1 MNSRAAKAAQIS
13 GATIN
18 TQTQPNAQSW
28 NKAGPKL
35 LAGFTEVQVNPNPNK
50 WTRVKD
56 NQITN
61 PATEAFSDLLVAHS
75 TAKTNT
81 KVRITSASNHN
92 KYES

>member
-1 MNSRAAKAAQIS
+1 LNSKAAKAAQIR

-50 WTRVKD
+50 
-56 NQITN
+56 
-61 PATEAFSDLLVAHS
+61 
-75 TAKTNT
+75 
-81 KVRITSASNHN
+81 
-92 KYES
+92 